1 MFSTFQ
7 LNLQCIQPKYLS
19 NYVRETILQF
29 FQVIICQINWAISR
43 DSDCII
49 NMYVYRVPR
58 LLSKYFILIIMKIMR
73 HLSPL
78 DKSVTCMKQ
87 ANFGQTPVWCPIL
100 PNKLESF
107 FSFHIGWAPIGL
119 PFSVEMCIVLTTEA
133 NSLACIFH
141 NKTFFKKL
149 LSSIFALPYFI
160 KC

>member
-1 MFSTFQ
+1 
-7 LNLQCIQPKYLS
+7 
-19 NYVRETILQF
+19 
-29 FQVIICQINWAISR
+29 
-43 DSDCII
+43 
-49 NMYVYRVPR
+49 
-58 LLSKYFILIIMKIMR
+58 MKIMR

-141 NKTFFKKL
+141 YKTFFKKL
-149 LSSIFALPYFI
+149 LSSIFALPYFMLNAKREHLAVQWKSQNI
-160 KC
+160 NMFMSFKTIVLIQNVIWSYIFYIVFE